1 MLNVINLN
9 DNSGNFRFDPPVTNV
24 RLKDTP
30 LSADEIITAISQL
43 SGEINNKRNG

>member
-9 DNSGNFRFDPPVTNV
+9 DDSGHFRFDPPVTNV

-30 LSADEIITAISQL
+30 LSAEEIIAAIA
-43 SGEINNKRNG
+43 